1 MFFVLSKIFSYLL
14 NPLFWIF
21 SLLIIAYLLKNKKLS
36 NKLFLIS
43 LIVFYLFSNRFLTD
57 EIVRLWEIDYP
68 SQNELN
74 SQFEAVIVLGG
85 GIVNYDYINKKLIFR
100 ENGDKLFQAI
110 DLYKKKKVKKILVS
124 GGPGHLIYRDQF
136 EASFIK
142 KYLINI
148 DIPEN
153 DILVDSTSDNTFQ
166 NAINSKRILND
177 IFSQESRYLLI
188 TNATHMR
195 RSIACF
201 KKAGM
206 HITAFPT
213 SKNTGS
219 RLWNFDHLFMPHL
232 DSFTNLRT
240 ITHEMFGMLVY
251 KIMGYI

>member
-1 MFFVLSKIFSYLL
+1 MFFVLSKFFSYLL
-14 NPLFWIF
+14 NPIFWIF
-21 SLLIIAYLLKNKKLS
+21 TLLIIAYLIKNKKTA

-68 SQNELN
+68 SQTELN
-74 SQFEAVIVLGG
+74 QQFEAAIVLGG

-110 DLYKKKKVKKILVS
+110 TLYKTKKVKKILLS
-124 GGPGHLIYRDQF
+124 GGPGHLIYRDQY

-142 KYLINI
+142 KYLLEI

-153 DILVDSTSDNTFQ
+153 DILVDSISDNTFQ
-166 NAINSKRILND
+166 NAINSKQLLNTVFLQD
-177 IFSQESRYLLI
+177 SKYLLI

-201 KKAGM
+201 KKAGLD
-206 HITAFPT
+206 ITPFPT
-213 SKNTGS
+213 SKYTGI
-219 RLWNFDHLFMPHL
+219 RLWNFEHLVIPHL